1 MRCITYLKIL
11 CDCKEEY
18 QLKFQTSI
26 KESILIE
33 TMIET
38 YQTTILQEDG
48 TLSSKLLAI
57 EFLNFL
63 SSLML
68 DFNDIYFDMI
78 SGVRLDPLLQF
89 VGESNKSDFNIV
101 QAYAKFINATG

>member
-1 MRCITYLKIL
+1 M
-11 CDCKEEY
+11 
-18 QLKFQTSI
+18 
-26 KESILIE
+26 
-33 TMIET
+33 
-38 YQTTILQEDG
+38 
-48 TLSSKLLAI
+48 SSKTLAI

-63 SSLML
+63 SSMIL

-101 QAYAKFINATG
+101 QAFSKFINAVG